1 MLQLNNVVKKYGAN
15 TVLSIP
21 SFQLDGGIHWLKG
34 ANGSGKTTLL
44 KMIAGLLPFDGD
56 VQINNIS
63 QKQNPLHYRKQIS
76 WSEAEPLF
84 PPFMRGMDM
93 ITLYRNIR
101 NASRSEIDELIA
113 RFNMRD
119 YINEAIGTY
128 SAGMTKK
135 LSLLLSFIGKP
146 SLILLDEPFI
156 TLDAESVVIVSRLIT
171 ETHTNN
177 GSSFLISS
185 HQDINKQALF
195 FDAGFMIQNKTI
207 TTA

>member
-1 MLQLNNVVKKYGAN
+1 MLQINNVMKKYGTN

-21 SFQLDGGIHWLKG
+21 SFQLDDGIHWLKG

-56 VQINNIS
+56 IVVNGIS
-63 QKQNPLHYRKQIS
+63 LKQQPLRYRKQIS

-84 PPFMRGMDM
+84 PFFMRGIDV

-101 NASRSEIDELIA
+101 NASQTQIDELIA
-113 RFNMRD
+113 LFNMRD

-146 SLILLDEPFI
+146 SFILLDEPFI
-156 TLDAESVVIVSRLIT
+156 TLDAESVVTVSHLIT

-177 GSSFLISS
+177 GSSFFISS
-185 HQDINKQALF
+185 HQDMSEQTLP
-195 FDAGFMIQNKTI
+195 FDARFIIQNQTI

>member
-1 MLQLNNVVKKYGAN
+1 MLQINNVIKKYGTN
-15 TVLSIP
+15 TVLRIP
-21 SFQLDGGIHWLKG
+21 SFQLDRGIHWLKG

-56 VQINNIS
+56 IQVNGIS
-63 QKQNPLHYRKQIS
+63 IKHQPLHYRKQIG

-84 PPFMRGMDM
+84 PFFMRGIDV

-101 NASRSEIDELIA
+101 NVSRLEIDDLITL
-113 RFNMRD
+113 FKMHD
-119 YINEAIGTY
+119 YVSEAIGTF

-146 SLILLDEPFI
+146 PLILLDEPFI
-156 TLDAESVVIVSRLIT
+156 TLDAESVATVSRLIT

-177 GSSFLISS
+177 GSSFIISS
-185 HQDINKQALF
+185 HQDIDKQALL
-195 FDAGFMIQNKTI
+195 FDAQFMIQNKTI

>member
-1 MLQLNNVVKKYGAN
+1 MLQIKNVTKKYGTK
-15 TVLSIP
+15 TVLCIP
-21 SFQLDGGIHWLKG
+21 SFQLDRGIQWLKG

-44 KMIAGLLPFDGD
+44 KMIVGLLPFDGD
-56 VQINNIS
+56 IEVNGIS
-63 QKQNPLHYRKQIS
+63 IKHQPLNYRKQIS

-84 PPFMRGMDM
+84 PFFMRGMDV
-93 ITLYRNIR
+93 ITLYLNIR
-101 NASRSEIDELIA
+101 DASQTGTDELIA
-113 RFNMRD
+113 LFKMRD
-119 YINEAIGTY
+119 YIKEAIGTY

-146 SLILLDEPFI
+146 PLILLDEPFI
-156 TLDAESVVIVSRLIT
+156 TLDAESVSAVSHLIT

-185 HQDINKQALF
+185 HQDINKQALL
-195 FDAGFMIQNKTI
+195 FDAEFIIQNQTI